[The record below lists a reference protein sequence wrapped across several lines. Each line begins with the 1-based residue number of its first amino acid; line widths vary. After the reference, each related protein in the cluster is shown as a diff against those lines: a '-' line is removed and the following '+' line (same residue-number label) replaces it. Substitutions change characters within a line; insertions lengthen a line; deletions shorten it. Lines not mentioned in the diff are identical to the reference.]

1 MSTMKVYLD
10 GCPIDGAGSTLASAL
25 DAVATSLDGRLVIE
39 AEADGSPV
47 PPEHLS
53 QPPGTDPYAR
63 RLDLKSEN
71 AGALV
76 RFSLLEAADA
86 LEGAREDHAT
96 AAKSIDVGDTS
107 AAMGALGPIL
117 EVWSAAART
126 IDLARQIE
134 QIDLPGRVADGRS
147 LDDVADTLNRMLVE
161 IKRCLADQDLVRL
174 ADVLAYDMTKAV
186 DDWAAML
193 RGLAGSVESQPS
205 SRPHGE

>member
-1 MSTMKVYLD
+1 MPTMKVYLD
-10 GCPIDGAGSTLASAL
+10 GRPIDGAGSTLASAL

-53 QPPGTDPYAR
+53 QPPGTDPYAQ

-86 LEGAREDHAT
+86 LEAAREDHAA
-96 AAKSIDVGDTS
+96 AAKSIDVGDTG
-107 AAMGALGPIL
+107 AAMSALGPIL

-147 LDDVADTLNRMLVE
+147 LDDVADALNRMLVE

-174 ADVLAYDMTKAV
+174 ADVLAYDMTEAV

-193 RGLAGSVESQPS
+193 RGLAGSVESRPS